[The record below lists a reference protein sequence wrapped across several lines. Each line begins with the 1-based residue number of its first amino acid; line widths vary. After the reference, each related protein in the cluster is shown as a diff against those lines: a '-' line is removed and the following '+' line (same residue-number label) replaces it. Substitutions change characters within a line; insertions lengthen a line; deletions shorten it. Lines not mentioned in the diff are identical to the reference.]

1 MMTGVAQSIT
11 ILGAISL
18 FYITDFVLISRYD
31 RERQAEGSGRSWDYT
46 LIALGVV
53 VFLVLQP
60 VLVPRLGVQ
69 IDAWWGGLVQ
79 SAGILLVAGAL
90 VLQVWSRLHLRQFYA
105 ERVEVQPEHYVV
117 DTGPYAFVLH
127 PLFTSF
133 FMFVAGLFLIN
144 PAIPTLVVAIYA
156 LWDFGRAAR
165 QEEDLLSENLAGY
178 AEYRSRTPRFLPRL
192 QGGSGRKGS

>member
-11 ILGAISL
+11 ILGAVSL

-60 VLVPRLGVQ
+60 VLLPRLGVQ

-156 LWDFGRAAR
+156 FWDFGRAAR
-165 QEEDLLSENLAGY
+165 QEEALLSENLVGY